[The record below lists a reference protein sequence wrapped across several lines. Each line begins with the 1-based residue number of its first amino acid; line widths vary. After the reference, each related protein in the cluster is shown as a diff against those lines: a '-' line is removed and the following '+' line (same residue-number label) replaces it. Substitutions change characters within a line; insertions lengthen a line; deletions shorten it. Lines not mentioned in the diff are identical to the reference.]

1 MNNPLIR
8 QPARRGQDRLP
19 QLERFKPYL
28 LKRFES
34 AQFPDLA
41 GHTLRQQKPP
51 WNNISVPGIDNYIYI
66 LVQKITLN
74 NFDVLIIHSLL
85 DTVRILLI
93 ADCDSPTDLLG
104 LQPDKSGLQ
113 LFDMLMHVRQ

>member
-1 MNNPLIR
+1 
-8 QPARRGQDRLP
+8 
-19 QLERFKPYL
+19 
-28 LKRFES
+28 
-34 AQFPDLA
+34 
-41 GHTLRQQKPP
+41 
-51 WNNISVPGIDNYIYI
+51 
-66 LVQKITLN
+66 
-74 NFDVLIIHSLL
+74 LL